1 MCSFAAF
8 KEFDLTL
15 IEEEMYLDDSFYV
28 KAHP

>member
-8 KEFDLTL
+8 KEFDLIL
-15 IEEEMYLDDSFYV
+15 IKEEMYLDDSFYV